1 MAIDSL
7 TGPCEVSVVVSTRNR
22 AEVLGNCLR
31 ALAGSRT
38 TVSFEIIVVDNG
50 SSDDTRSVVAKI
62 ADTCPVPLH
71 YVWES
76 RQGVSYGRNA
86 GIARAVGNIVAFTD
100 DDIQVSADWVE
111 HVHRLFKQHPD
122 LECVGGAVLP
132 IWEQPPPDWLDAK
145 HWSPLSVTDH
155 GPTPFIIDASH
166 PQCLPTSNLAFRR
179 PVFDRIGGFSGEF
192 PRAQDHEL
200 QLRFW
205 LSGGRQLYSPSLV
218 VHTAVPAERMRVSYH
233 RRWHTWHGRMCARM
247 RLRERTRPDGGVG
260 RVPTQQRMILGT
272 PAFLWR
278 DLAAAV
284 RDWLASLP
292 RGDSSRRLDH
302 EMRVRHLL
310 GYILEQPRV
319 REHARANSAS
329 TTGVAVPHR

>member
-1 MAIDSL
+1 MASDSL
-7 TGPCEVSVVVSTRNR
+7 IGPCDVSVVVSTRNR

-38 TVSFEIIVVDNG
+38 TVTFEIIVADNG
-50 SSDDTRSVVAKI
+50 SSDGTRGIVEDVAK
-62 ADTCPVPLH
+62 TCPVPLR
-71 YVWES
+71 YVWEP

-86 GIARAVGNIVAFTD
+86 GIARAAGKIVAFTD
-100 DDIQVSADWVE
+100 DDIQVSSDWVE
-111 HVHRLFKQHPD
+111 RLHGLFEQHPD
-122 LECVGGAVLP
+122 VECIGGAVLP
-132 IWEQPPPDWLDAK
+132 IWAQPPPDWLDAK

-155 GPTPFIIDASH
+155 GSAPFVIDASH
-166 PQCLPTSNLAFRR
+166 PRCLPTSNLAFRR
-179 PVFDRIGGFSGEF
+179 AVFDRIGGFSGDF

-233 RRWHTWHGRMCARM
+233 RRWHTRNGRMCARM
-247 RLRERTRPDGGVG
+247 RLRERTRSDGHIGH
-260 RVPTQQRMILGT
+260 VPSQQRIILGA

-278 DLAAAV
+278 QLAAAV

-292 RGDSSRRLDH
+292 RRHSSQRLEH

-310 GYILEQPRV
+310 GYILEQRRV
-319 REHARANSAS
+319 REHEGAS
-329 TTGVAVPHR
+329 NAPTTGAALRHG